1 MTRQLITAI
10 VLTEFCAG
18 CFNRVSVEDMDGNG
32 THVDVSDGFRYS
44 SPVHIRQTE
53 SNIVVTVTF
62 VRQKKENTK

>member
-1 MTRQLITAI
+1 MKHLLIASI
-10 VLTEFCAG
+10 VLTAFYAG
-18 CFNRVSVEDMDGNG
+18 CLNRVSVEDMDGNG

-62 VRQKKENTK
+62 VRQKKENEK